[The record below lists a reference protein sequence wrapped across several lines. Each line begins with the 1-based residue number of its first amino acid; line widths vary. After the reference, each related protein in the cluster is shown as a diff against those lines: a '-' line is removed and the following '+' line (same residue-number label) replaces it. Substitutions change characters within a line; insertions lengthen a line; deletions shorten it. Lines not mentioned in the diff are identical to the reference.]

1 MAKAL
6 MACQGFVEE
15 QALRWGNKGKESV
28 RLAHPQTEGRK
39 MPQGGIS

>member
-6 MACQGFVEE
+6 MASQGFVEG
-15 QALRWGNKGKESV
+15 QALGWGNKGKERV
-28 RLAHPQTEGRK
+28 RLAHPQTKGRK